1 MKTIIIICEG
11 ETEKDFCKHVL
22 SSFFRRNNIIIKSS
36 IIERS
41 NGGIVSWYHLKKQIE
56 FTLKR
61 NPAAVVTTFI
71 DYYGILSKHEFPLW
85 SQSYELVDK
94 GERMHFLEDAMKEA
108 IHDDLRFRFIPYLQL
123 HEFEGLLFNDT
134 EIFRSQLSGSELDH
148 IDKLE
153 HIINQYPNPE
163 LINDHKDT
171 APSKRLESLINGYRK
186 TIHGPILAEAIGLQK
201 IRAKCPRFD
210 AWVTK
215 LENI

>member
-1 MKTIIIICEG
+1 MIICEG
-11 ETEKDFCKHVL
+11 ETEREFCKTVL
-22 SSFFRRNNIIIKSS
+22 YTPFLNKGISLVTSS
-36 IIERS
+36 IEKS

-56 FTLKR
+56 ATLMKEKT
-61 NPAAVVTTFI
+61 AVVSTFV
-71 DYYGILSKHEFPLW
+71 DFYGLQDKHEFPFWKQRLQC
-85 SQSYELVDK
+85 SDK
-94 GERMHFLEDAMKEA
+94 NDMMHLLENAMKEA

-123 HEFEGLLFNDT
+123 HEFEGLLFNDI
-134 EIFRSQLSGSELDH
+134 EIFRSQLSGSELNH

-163 LINDHKDT
+163 LINDNKDT

-201 IRAKCPRFD
+201 IRAKCPRFN